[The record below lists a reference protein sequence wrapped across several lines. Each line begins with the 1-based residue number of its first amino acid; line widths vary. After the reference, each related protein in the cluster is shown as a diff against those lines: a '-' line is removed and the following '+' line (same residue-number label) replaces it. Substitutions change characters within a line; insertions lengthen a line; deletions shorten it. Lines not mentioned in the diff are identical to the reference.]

1 MTKLLGPVFYRSELW
16 IVLLCTVCLQLPDLK
31 IAGLQLAE
39 IIMLALFPF
48 FLKKNLKS
56 KTTIYFILYYVAFFL
71 KTLIFNYFTD
81 FYINDQEL
89 TFIKHPGFISLAR
102 LIEMFACVTFCGFIA
117 SVFSNAKDPY
127 NLLKTVLFVQMF
139 IMGTIFISVYLLYAA
154 RLLSTTD
161 YENLIVYDASQ
172 GDGIYRLKGFFVEGG
187 PFGLFYAFLFTICIA
202 FYKKLNLTP
211 WYLVIS
217 LLLIIL
223 AQSKAGYMLVLLNA
237 GVFLITKVNAL
248 FKNLGAKIVLSILI
262 IAALTAGTISVFKI
276 YINSLSE
283 IEQRAA
289 FFGPG
294 EIDPNFMMGRIS
306 ATVIVPNML
315 KSNVVKGIGW
325 GNYPLTRNNPAYR
338 DFMPEIP
345 VSMWDATGF
354 GGITDMLIEAGLVFF
369 LIYIILYIRISKLIR
384 QNLQQPNY
392 LILALVGPLLLGV
405 SIYFFYT
412 WFLLGVLLFSFQYN
426 NADSYQLVT
435 SANKLSEDDFPAL

>member
-1 MTKLLGPVFYRSELW
+1 M
-16 IVLLCTVCLQLPDLK
+16 
-31 IAGLQLAE
+31 
-39 IIMLALFPF
+39 
-48 FLKKNLKS
+48 
-56 KTTIYFILYYVAFFL
+56 
-71 KTLIFNYFTD
+71 
-81 FYINDQEL
+81 
-89 TFIKHPGFISLAR
+89 
-102 LIEMFACVTFCGFIA
+102 
-117 SVFSNAKDPY
+117 
-127 NLLKTVLFVQMF
+127 
-139 IMGTIFISVYLLYAA
+139 
-154 RLLSTTD
+154 
-161 YENLIVYDASQ
+161 
-172 GDGIYRLKGFFVEGG
+172 
-187 PFGLFYAFLFTICIA
+187 
-202 FYKKLNLTP
+202 
-211 WYLVIS
+211 VIS

-237 GVFLITKVNAL
+237 GVFLISKVNAL

-354 GGITDMLIEAGLVFF
+354 GGITDMLIEAGLVLF

-426 NADSYQLVT
+426 NADSYRLVT